1 MVKVT
6 NSQTLPLL
14 GLLVNRLVLVRV
26 CTKYYTNIKITPKHG
41 QNNQKMGK
49 NHQKMG
55 QIGKKCLKS
64 GMSQTLPLLGLL
76 VDWLA
81 VVRAGQPR
89 PPSPTTATNHQC
101 CDQPRIGTEIELDPK

>member
-6 NSQTLPLL
+6 NSQTLPLI

-49 NHQKMG
+49 IHQKMG
-55 QIGKKCLKS
+55 QIGKNVSNQGCLRHCPC
-64 GMSQTLPLLGLL
+64 L
-76 VDWLA
+76 DCWLT
-81 VVRAGQPR
+81 GWQW
-89 PPSPTTATNHQC
+89 
-101 CDQPRIGTEIELDPK
+101 